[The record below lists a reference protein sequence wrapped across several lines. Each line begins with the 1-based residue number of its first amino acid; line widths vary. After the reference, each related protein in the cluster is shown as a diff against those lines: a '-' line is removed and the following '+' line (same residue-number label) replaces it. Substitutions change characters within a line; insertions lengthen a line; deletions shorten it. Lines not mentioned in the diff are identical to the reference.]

1 MIINGIY
8 YPYYPKI
15 RPQDIGSNTSN
26 KFVDTMQYSNIYLK
40 AMDAD
45 FDGDQITVKGVYT
58 EEANEELYNFRMH
71 SKQSFISF
79 GCRPLRPI
87 VADSVQSIFALTKIL
102 HTDKDKITKSDNI
115 SFA

>member
-1 MIINGIY
+1 MIINGTY

-15 RPQDIGSNTSN
+15 RPEDIGSNTSN

-58 EEANEELYNFRMH
+58 EEANRELYDFRMN

-87 VADSVQSIFALTKIL
+87 VADSVQAIYSLTKIL
-102 HTDKDKITKSDNI
+102 YADQDKITKSDKI
-115 SFA
+115 QFA